1 MTADPA
7 WKEIATSP
15 VAQRGPTALR
25 IMVGGQLRKLREAR
39 GITPQQAGDR
49 IRGSH
54 AKISRLE
61 LGRTGYKERDVSDL
75 LTLYGVVDPEQRE
88 SFLKLVRM
96 ANDQGWWHGY
106 SDLLP
111 SWFENYLGLEGAAQ
125 WIRTYEGQLVPGLL
139 QTDDYAR
146 AVVTMAHNDHD
157 VIRRVELRR
166 KRQAILD
173 IPGGPSLWAI
183 LDESVLRRP
192 VGGRAVLR
200 AQLEHL
206 LKMSHQRNITIQ
218 VLPYADSSQ
227 AAVASSFAILRF
239 AEEQLP
245 DIVYLEQISSA
256 LYLDRPQD
264 LETYRH
270 VMDCLSIEAASPV
283 ASRALLAAAAEQLK

>member
-1 MTADPA
+1 MTAEPA
-7 WKEIATSP
+7 WIDIATSP
-15 VAQRGPTALR
+15 AAQRGPTALR

-39 GITPQQAGDR
+39 GITPQVAGGY

-61 LGRTGYKERDVSDL
+61 LGRTGYRERDVIDL
-75 LTLYGVVDPEQRE
+75 LTLYGVSDPQERE
-88 SFLKLVRM
+88 SFLKLVRL
-96 ANDQGWWHGY
+96 ANEQGWWHGY

-146 AVVTMAHNDHD
+146 AVVALAHDDRD
-157 VIRRVELRR
+157 VNRRVELRR
-166 KRQAILD
+166 KRQQILD
-173 IPGGPSLWAI
+173 VPGGPALWVI
-183 LDESVLRRP
+183 IDESVLRRP
-192 VGGRAVLR
+192 VGGRDVLR
-200 AQLEHL
+200 GQLEHL
-206 LKMSHQRNITIQ
+206 LKMSHHPKVTVQ
-218 VLPYADSSQ
+218 VLPYAASGH

-239 AEEQLP
+239 AEEALP

-264 LETYRH
+264 LETYRRI
-270 VMDCLSIEAASPV
+270 MDSLSIDAAPPAAS
-283 ASRALLAAAAEQLK
+283 REMLAAAAEDMR